1 MTHVHF
7 IEVRFADTDAAGH
20 VNNAAYATYG
30 EAGRIAF
37 LEACGLDVAQLILA
51 RIEIDFRRQLRFGDE
66 VGVESAVERVGNS
79 SVTVRQTVRANDE
92 VAAELRSV
100 VVNFDYDAER
110 PARIPDEARDRMR
123 AYVAKEG
130 QATSGKPG
138 TAGA

>member
-7 IEVRFADTDAAGH
+7 LEVRFADTDAAGH

-37 LEACGLDVAQLILA
+37 LEAVGLEVSGLILA

-79 SVTVRQTVRANDE
+79 SVTIRQTVRANDA

-100 VVNFDYDAER
+100 VVNYDYAAGRSVGLPE
-110 PARIPDEARDRMR
+110 AARDKLA
-123 AYVAKEG
+123 AYRVQG
-130 QATSGKPG
+130 
-138 TAGA
+138 AGSA

>member
-37 LEACGLDVAQLILA
+37 LEAVGLDVAALILA

-66 VGVESAVERVGNS
+66 VGVESSVERVGNS
-79 SVTVRQTVRANDE
+79 SVTVRQTVRADGE

-100 VVNFDYDAER
+100 VVNYDYDAQRSVRLPE
-110 PARIPDEARDRMR
+110 AARDKLQ
-123 AYVAKEG
+123 AYLV
-130 QATSGKPG
+130 KPPPSP
-138 TAGA
+138 AS

>member
-37 LEACGLDVAQLILA
+37 LDAVGLEVAALILA

-66 VGVESAVERVGNS
+66 VGVESAVEHVGNS
-79 SVTVRQTVRANDE
+79 SVTVRQVVRANDE
-92 VAAELRSV
+92 VVAELRSV
-100 VVNFDYDAER
+100 VVNYDYEAQR
-110 PARIPDEARDRMR
+110 PVRLPEAARDKLQ
-123 AYVAKEG
+123 AYLTK
-130 QATSGKPG
+130 SRPG
-138 TAGA
+138 A

>member
-7 IEVRFADTDAAGH
+7 IEVRFADTDAAGQ

-37 LEACGLDVAQLILA
+37 LEAVGLDVAALILA

-66 VGVESAVERVGNS
+66 VGVESSVERVGNS
-79 SVTVRQTVRANDE
+79 SVTVRQIVRANGE

-100 VVNFDYDAER
+100 VVNYDYAAEHSVGL
-110 PARIPDEARDRMR
+110 PEAARDKLQ
-123 AYVAKEG
+123 AYLVRSPSRPT
-130 QATSGKPG
+130 Q
-138 TAGA
+138 